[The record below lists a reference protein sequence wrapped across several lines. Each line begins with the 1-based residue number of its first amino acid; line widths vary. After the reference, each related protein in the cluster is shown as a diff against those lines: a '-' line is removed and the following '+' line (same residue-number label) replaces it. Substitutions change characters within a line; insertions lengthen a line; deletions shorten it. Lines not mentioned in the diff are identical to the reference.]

1 MVKLFKVGVRD
12 YKQRKRMA
20 RVEEGEIVLET
31 EEEVN
36 NFIEAIRKEKVDREL
51 IKKALRFR
59 GKSIVSNL

>member
-1 MVKLFKVGVRD
+1 
-12 YKQRKRMA
+12 MA

-36 NFIEAIRKEKVDREL
+36 NFIEAIRNEKVDREL

>member
-1 MVKLFKVGVRD
+1 
-12 YKQRKRMA
+12 MA
-20 RVEEGEIVLET
+20 RVEEGEIILDT

-36 NFIEAIRKEKVDREL
+36 NLIEAIKKEKIDYEL